1 MDYKNGKIYV
11 IRSHQTDQVYIGST
25 TQSLAKRFSC
35 HKSNYKINKLDISS
49 FEILKYDD
57 AYIELIEEYPCD
69 NKMMLNRREGEIIR
83 QNNCVNKFIAGRTR
97 QEYEEENK
105 DKIKE
110 QKKEYRE
117 NNKDKKKKKNRIYEE
132 ENKDKIREQKKGY
145 YQANKDKKKEYYQAN
160 KDKNNVVIL

>member
-105 DKIKE
+105 DKI
-110 QKKEYRE
+110 
-117 NNKDKKKKKNRIYEE
+117 
-132 ENKDKIREQKKGY
+132 REQKKGY